1 MSEENTKEA
10 PAPELEVKIDLTV
23 TEVNNILAALSKF
36 PFEQVADLI
45 TKVRSQAIAQLPQP
59 PAAE

>member
-1 MSEENTKEA
+1 MSEETTQEVVN
-10 PAPELEVKIDLTV
+10 VKIDLTV

-45 TKVRSQAIAQLPQP
+45 TKVRSQAIEQLPQA

>member
-1 MSEENTKEA
+1 MNDEA
-10 PAPELEVKIDLTV
+10 KVTIQLTV

-45 TKVRSQAIAQLPQP
+45 TKVRTQAVDQLPQA

>member
-1 MSEENTKEA
+1 MEETTQ
-10 PAPELEVKIDLTV
+10 EVTVQVELTV
-23 TEVNNILAALSKF
+23 TEVNNVLAALSKF

-45 TKVRSQAIAQLPQP
+45 TKVRSQAIAQLPQA

>member
-1 MSEENTKEA
+1 MNDETVVSIE
-10 PAPELEVKIDLTV
+10 LTV
-23 TEVNNILAALSKF
+23 TEVNNVLAALSKF

-45 TKVRSQAIAQLPQP
+45 AKVRNQAIAQVPAA